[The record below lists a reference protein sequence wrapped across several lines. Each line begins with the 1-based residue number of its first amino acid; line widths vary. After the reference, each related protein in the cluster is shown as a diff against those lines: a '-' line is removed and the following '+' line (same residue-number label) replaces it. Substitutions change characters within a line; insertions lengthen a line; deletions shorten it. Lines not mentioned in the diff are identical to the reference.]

1 MSALMKPKLRTNETH
16 RACALAQA
24 LARGLWAQE
33 GLCDAL
39 LLDSTNH
46 GSTTTVSEVALEV
59 ASRHSLTGFGD
70 GRLFMLE
77 AGLCSTVI
85 SISTGSL

>member
-24 LARGLWAQE
+24 RGLWAQE
-33 GLCDAL
+33 GLCDTL
-39 LLDSTNH
+39 LLDSNH

-70 GRLFMLE
+70 GRLYMLE
-77 AGLCSTVI
+77 AGLCSSTTVI